1 MSYAQGVPPPE
12 HNWVVNDSAWRPQ
25 GPNPEKQRVE
35 EVCWNLL
42 AGYGMHQEIVFFGLN
57 PRIFFVCF
65 LEPIVSF

>member
-12 HNWVVNDSAWRPQ
+12 HNWVPNDSVSRP
-25 GPNPEKQRVE
+25 PEKERVE

-42 AGYGMHQEIVFFGLN
+42 AGCGMHQEIVFFGLN
-57 PRIFFVCF
+57 PIIFCF